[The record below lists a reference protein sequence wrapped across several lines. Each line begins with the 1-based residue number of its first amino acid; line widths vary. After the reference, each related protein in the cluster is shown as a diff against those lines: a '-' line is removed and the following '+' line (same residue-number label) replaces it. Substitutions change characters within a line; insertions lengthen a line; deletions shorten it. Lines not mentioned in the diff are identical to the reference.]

1 MILDYIQRHLKAGL
15 RAYLQRFPVVFL
27 VGARQVGKT
36 TLLRHELKGFTPFGL
51 EDAGTADRIA
61 ADPVPFLR
69 DHPGRVWF
77 DEAHRMTASFP
88 SR

>member
-1 MILDYIQRHLKAGL
+1 M
-15 RAYLQRFPVVFL
+15 
-27 VGARQVGKT
+27 GKT
-36 TLLRHELKGFTPFGL
+36 ILLRHELKGFAPFDL

-77 DEAHRMTASFP
+77 DEAVPFGRCDTFGP
-88 SR
+88 SPHPFWVCIRANGSVTFTGR